1 MHWVG
6 GKNTKKLRCLNK
18 PNCGMFRI
26 NCISQE
32 QSGDFLLML
41 ISNLKIILFKHY
53 HSFMSE
59 YWKVLYVFLLPNG
72 GALSSF

>member
-1 MHWVG
+1 
-6 GKNTKKLRCLNK
+6 
-18 PNCGMFRI
+18 MFRI